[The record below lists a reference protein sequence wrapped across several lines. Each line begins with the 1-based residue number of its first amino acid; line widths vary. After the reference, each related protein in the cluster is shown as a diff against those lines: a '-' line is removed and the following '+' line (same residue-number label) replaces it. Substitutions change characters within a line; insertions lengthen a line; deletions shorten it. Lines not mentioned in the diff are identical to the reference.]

1 MKYIT
6 TGLHSS
12 GKQEIITELVRLNIK
27 CGKLFSN
34 IDNPSNK
41 FMVGNI
47 GATTLGNLPS
57 TKPINLSQESNKQEN
72 LGNLDW
78 IPYAQQK
85 GYIK

>member
-1 MKYIT
+1 MKYII

-41 FMVGNI
+41 LYN
-47 GATTLGNLPS
+47 S
-57 TKPINLSQESNKQEN
+57 EN
-72 LGNLDW
+72 FELYSDKDISDIFENN
-78 IPYAQQK
+78 A
-85 GYIK
+85 